1 MNNANQ
7 ELKIS
12 SLTSVRDDKLCI
24 INITHRQEYAK
35 TILFLPRWV
44 QSFSN
49 RRRKESN
56 HTVKDSAT
64 VFDLTE
70 SLSSRAE
77 VRDLREERNKKARP
91 ASLCCILLLIRIIRY
106 SLSVYCS
113 SPPPI
118 SHTSSTSGCY
128 QGSIR

>member
-1 MNNANQ
+1 VNNANQ
-7 ELKIS
+7 ELKIR

-24 INITHRQEYAK
+24 INIIRRPKSPK

-77 VRDLREERNKKARP
+77 VRDLREER
-91 ASLCCILLLIRIIRY
+91 
-106 SLSVYCS
+106 
-113 SPPPI
+113 
-118 SHTSSTSGCY
+118 
-128 QGSIR
+128 